1 MQIEEKNSLN
11 MFWHNKLTNLRGKKK
26 MFPNKNEVWKEKQEN
41 NHICLMCVAMHGG
54 SDTEDSKKT
63 QFSTF
68 AILCLAQCSQLS
80 LDLSKH
86 SWKCKCKYYMT

>member
-1 MQIEEKNSLN
+1 
-11 MFWHNKLTNLRGKKK
+11 
-26 MFPNKNEVWKEKQEN
+26 
-41 NHICLMCVAMHGG
+41 MCVAMHGG

-86 SWKCKCKYYMT
+86 SWKCKWKYYMT